1 MRTTSRTT
9 PIRLATLLALVALAV
24 LAPGTGPTRGA
35 AATRADA
42 ALATPTA
49 ADAIASVTEAD
60 GTLSF
65 DVAED
70 GTRFTWGGD
79 PALASGMPDRDTPY
93 ITQGYV
99 YPAGTLDGSNGVN
112 PDGSPEF
119 PDEVLGQWT
128 CWGWWVGA
136 GKPGET
142 APWITTHL
150 FNFGGAWGEATLVS
164 EGYSLDDVGVPLPRA
179 VVGGTGPFAGV
190 TGVQLETVLGHN
202 ASEGVD
208 FHYEVR
214 RAGS

>member
-9 PIRLATLLALVALAV
+9 SIRLATLLTLVAL
-24 LAPGTGPTRGA
+24 LALALGAGPTRGA
-35 AATRADA
+35 ATTRAYAAPAVLTTAD
-42 ALATPTA
+42 ALAA
-49 ADAIASVTEAD
+49 VTGPD

-70 GTRFTWGGD
+70 GTRFTWAGD
-79 PALASGMPDRDTPY
+79 PSLTSGMPDHDTPY

-112 PDGSPEF
+112 ADGSPEF
-119 PDEVLGQWT
+119 PDKVLGQWT

-136 GKPGET
+136 GKPDQT

-150 FNFGGAWGEATLVS
+150 FNFGSAWGEATLVS
-164 EGYSLDDVGVPLPRA
+164 EGYSLDDVDVPLPRA
-179 VVGGTGPFAGV
+179 VIGGTGPL
-190 TGVQLETVLGHN
+190 TGATGTQLETILGHN
-202 ASEGVD
+202 VSEGVD